1 MKALTIGGAT
11 QDIFLHYKGTDLMTI
26 TKNNMVSSY
35 MLFGSGEKIEI
46 ENLIYQ
52 TGGGATNS
60 AASFKRLGLDVSC
73 FCTIGNDTA
82 GNAVVDKLKEE
93 GVGTNLIVRNPQHQ
107 TGISFIVNSVEGE
120 YTIFAYRGANSY
132 LELEMLTFDAI
143 KKCDQLY
150 ITSLSNQAAQILP
163 SIVSFAKKH
172 SVPVAINPGISQL
185 EKGTQKLKE
194 SLQFIDI
201 LILNKLES
209 QIFMFALT
217 QSDQTYKKVLE
228 CVGSDRGQFN
238 LNERTEQPSL
248 LNTPIIY
255 ENTYFSLRKFFK
267 ATLGMGPKMVVVTNG
282 RNGVY
287 VATQKEILFHPSMK
301 IKVANT
307 VGAGDA
313 FGSCFVASLMLG
325 YDIESALRNGIVNSA
340 SVLEKIGAKTGLLT
354 HNELIKKVEKVDPK
368 LLQRFEF

>member
-1 MKALTIGGAT
+1 MI
-11 QDIFLHYKGTDLMTI
+11 I
-26 TKNNMVSSY
+26 
-35 MLFGSGEKIEI
+35 
-46 ENLIYQ
+46 
-52 TGGGATNS
+52 
-60 AASFKRLGLDVSC
+60 C
-73 FCTIGNDTA
+73 
-82 GNAVVDKLKEE
+82 
-93 GVGTNLIVRNPQHQ
+93 NPQHQ

-132 LELEMLTFDAI
+132 LELEKLTFDAI
-143 KKCDQLY
+143 KKIDQLY

-172 SVPVAINPGISQL
+172 NVPVAINPGISQL

-228 CVGSDRGQFN
+228 CVGSDQNHRSQ
-238 LNERTEQPSL
+238 NERADQPSL

-255 ENTYFSLRKFFK
+255 ENTYFSLQKFFK
-267 ATLGMGPKMVVVTNG
+267 ATLAMGPKIVVVTNG

-287 VATQKEILFHPSMK
+287 VATQKEILFHPSLK

-325 YDIESALRNGIVNSA
+325 YDIESALRHGIINSA

-354 HNELIKKVEKVDPK
+354 HNELIKKTERVDPK
-368 LLQRFEF
+368 FLQRFEF